1 MSALDSPQ
9 QFAVR
14 FALPGPPSEVRV
26 FPGGHINDSYLVDC
40 ANTSDRYLLQRI
52 NGDVFPEPSKIMQN
66 IARVS
71 EHVYAKLGADQ
82 PFLQLVP
89 THDGAPYLQ
98 DEGGDIWRVY
108 AFIEGATMH
117 EAAASPHEAAEA
129 GRAVGEFQLLL
140 NDLPGPRLH
149 EIIPDFHHTPS
160 RFARLHEIV
169 RADSHARLSH
179 CRDAVDFAL
188 SCESIAARI
197 VDGMQA
203 GELPEQAVHND
214 AKMSNVLLDAASGH
228 ALCVVDLDTVMPG
241 STLYDFGDMM
251 RTMLCSAAEDER
263 DLAQVQVDL
272 EMFAALAEGYLGA
285 ARPILNEAELGLLV
299 HSGILIS
306 LETGVRFLSDHLN
319 GDSYFR
325 VHRENQNLDRA
336 RAQFALVQSM
346 EGQRAALEGIV
357 KQLLRSA

>member
-9 QFAVR
+9 QFAAR
-14 FALPGPPSEVRV
+14 FALPAPPSAVQV
-26 FPGGHINDSYLVDC
+26 YPGGHINDSYLVDC
-40 ANTSDRYLLQRI
+40 ANTSDRFLLQRI

-71 EHVYAKLGADQ
+71 EHVYAKLGSEQ

-98 DEGGDIWRVY
+98 DEDGDIWRVY

-149 EIIPDFHHTPS
+149 EIIPNFHHTPS
-160 RFARLHEIV
+160 RFARLHKML
-169 RADSHARLSH
+169 ADDPCDRLAG
-179 CRDAVDFAL
+179 CRQAVDFAL
-188 SCESIAARI
+188 SCEPLADRI
-197 VDGMQA
+197 VDGIAA

-251 RTMLCSAAEDER
+251 RTMLCSVAEDER
-263 DLAQVQVDL
+263 DLERVQVDL
-272 EMFAALAEGYLGA
+272 DMFAALAEGYLGA

-306 LETGVRFLSDHLN
+306 LETGTRFLSDHLN
-319 GDSYFR
+319 GDRYFR

-336 RAQFALVQSM
+336 RAQFALVRSI
-346 EGQRAALEGIV
+346 EDQRLALEGIV
-357 KQLLRSA
+357 QQLLQRA

>member
-9 QFAVR
+9 QFAAR
-14 FALPGPPSEVRV
+14 FALPAPPSAVQLY
-26 FPGGHINDSYLVDC
+26 PGGHINDSYLVDC
-40 ANTSDRYLLQRI
+40 ASTSDRFLMQRI

-71 EHVYAKLGADQ
+71 EHVYAKLGAEQ

-98 DEGGDIWRVY
+98 DEDGDIWRVY

-149 EIIPDFHHTPS
+149 EIIPNFHHTPT
-160 RFARLHEIV
+160 RFARLHEMV
-169 RADSHARLSH
+169 GKDPHSRLAD
-179 CRDAVDFAL
+179 CQPAVDFAF
-188 SCESIAARI
+188 SCEPLAHRI
-197 VDGMQA
+197 VDGIST

-263 DLAQVQVDL
+263 DLARVRVDL
-272 EMFAALAEGYLGA
+272 DMFAALAEGYLGA
-285 ARPILNEAELGLLV
+285 ARPILNEAELSLLV
-299 HSGILIS
+299 HSGMLIS

-319 GDSYFR
+319 GDRYFR
-325 VHRENQNLDRA
+325 VHRTGQNLDRA
-336 RAQFALVQSM
+336 RAQFALVRSM
-346 EGQRAALEGIV
+346 QEQRAALEGIV
-357 KQLLRSA
+357 QQLLQRV